1 MALSVAFWRIG
12 TKAIRVVTADG
23 PADEPSVDVPLGAM
37 LFRMDTQAHRYFN
50 GSAWVS
56 SEGGGGGVVGS
67 ILLAQVYNPS
77 ATGGILS
84 GSQYVP

>member
-1 MALSVAFWRIG
+1 MSLNVSFWRLG
-12 TKAIRVVTADG
+12 TRAVRVVTADNA
-23 PADEPSVDVPLGAM
+23 ADEPTVDVSPGAM